1 MYVIIII
8 SPKSHTWGGGQV
20 SETKSFHNLS
30 CWIVLMAWWMHRQML
45 GRNGW
50 VDDQL
55 YLPHFY
61 SFQLDKMVNIVLSCS
76 HVTIRFDFFLL
87 LLFHYLVRCRWSVH
101 FILRVVWLVLLKR
114 QMSRIWKRI
123 SQDIVKIPYCQ
134 YCCCSSTSLK
144 WLQKQKTNCIAAN
157 FWAFSLY
164 YASYFIK

>member
-8 SPKSHTWGGGQV
+8 SPKNHTWGGGQV
-20 SETKSFHNLS
+20 SETKSFHDLS

-101 FILRVVWLVLLKR
+101 FILWGLSGWSCWRDRWVGYEKEYH
-114 QMSRIWKRI
+114 RILWKYHI
-123 SQDIVKIPYCQ
+123 A
-134 YCCCSSTSLK
+134 STAVAQALP
-144 WLQKQKTNCIAAN
+144 
-157 FWAFSLY
+157 
-164 YASYFIK
+164 